1 MNPIGIHFGY
11 WTQFWDVDQLPFVQ
25 RAGKLGFD
33 IVEVRAQ
40 KIKRMSSAERDTLKA
55 AAEEA
60 GVGLT
65 YSIGLQDDMDL
76 VSEDSSV
83 RQRGVAFLQDLCK
96 AMQQLDGKVMAGINY
111 SSWPRKL
118 MPGEDKKVLTD
129 RAVEGVREAVKAA
142 EDCGV
147 IFCLEVVNR
156 FEHFIM
162 NTAAEGIAFAKRVE
176 SPNCKILLDTF
187 HMNIE
192 EDSFRG
198 ALLESK
204 EWLGHFHLGETNRRP
219 PGEGRMP
226 WPEILGALNE
236 INYQGAVVMEPFLV
250 PGGEV
255 GRDISVYRDLLEGR
269 DLDDLAARS
278 VEFVRSEQKK
288 IGGRQATQTK

>member
-25 RAGKLGFD
+25 RASRLGFD
-33 IVEVRAQ
+33 ILEVRAQ
-40 KIKRMSSAERDTLKA
+40 KIKRMTSAERDALKA
-55 AAEEA
+55 AADEA
-60 GVGLT
+60 GLGLT
-65 YSIGLQDDMDL
+65 YSIGLQEDMDL

-83 RQRGVAFLQDLCK
+83 RRNGVSFLQDLCK
-96 AMQQLDGKVMAGINY
+96 AMQQMGGTIMAGINY

-129 RAVEGVREAVKAA
+129 RAVDGVREAVKAA

-147 IFCLEVVNR
+147 IFCIEVVNR

-162 NTAAEGIAFAKRVE
+162 NTAAEGIAFAQRVG
-176 SPNCKILLDTF
+176 SLNCKLLLDTF

-192 EDSFRG
+192 EDSLRG
-198 ALLESK
+198 SLVEAK
-204 EWLGHFHLGETNRRP
+204 DWLAHFHIGEPNRRP

-226 WPEILGALNE
+226 WAEIFGALKE

-255 GRDISVYRDLLEGR
+255 GRDISVYRDLLGEK

-278 VEFVRSEQKK
+278 VQFVRSEQKK
-288 IGGRQATQTK
+288 IAGN